1 MMRTKAEIK
10 NYQGY
15 DIVQEDNWGMILE
28 RPQTREAIHYI
39 INNAAY
45 LPKD

>member
-15 DIVQEDNWGMILE
+15 DIVQEDNWGMILHL
-28 RPQTREAIHYI
+28 QVVT
-39 INNAAY
+39 
-45 LPKD
+45 